1 MCVCL
6 HTFNIYLE
14 KYLASKKRPVKLS
27 KNGAYRH
34 WNFLFFEN
42 FLGLKDKWLNSVWFL
57 TVSVPSSDS
66 KRQTLSLT
74 RSQTTGLQ
82 STVHTAKLDTSD
94 AGNKTKVSVGEK
106 LAKIFPLIRILQM
119 QVRIRNVTIKFHESS
134 NKQHWLY
141 LGIITFPCSFL
152 FPLTEA
158 SSQDLLLLF
167 KITIWK
173 LEIKCI
179 HYIFRLTWKIYV
191 YFCPNIVWIYPT
203 QASTS

>member
-1 MCVCL
+1 MGP
-6 HTFNIYLE
+6 IDLE
-14 KYLASKKRPVKLS
+14 IIIFWRTT
-27 KNGAYRH
+27 
-34 WNFLFFEN
+34 N

-119 QVRIRNVTIKFHESS
+119 QVRNRNVTIKFHESIY
-134 NKQHWLY
+134 KQQWFY

-158 SSQDLLLLF
+158 SNQDSFNYDMPGFVHVIL
-167 KITIWK
+167 
-173 LEIKCI
+173 
-179 HYIFRLTWKIYV
+179 IFSIISDSS
-191 YFCPNIVWIYPT
+191 N
-203 QASTS
+203 A